1 MLADKTL
8 ISLVGIL
15 FRQLMDES
23 SDTDRS
29 SSISQWEVTIKK
41 NTKQVVVQQ
50 YERA

>member
-23 SDTDRS
+23 SDTDRILKHKS
-29 SSISQWEVTIKK
+29 VRS
-41 NTKQVVVQQ
+41 NN
-50 YERA
+50 